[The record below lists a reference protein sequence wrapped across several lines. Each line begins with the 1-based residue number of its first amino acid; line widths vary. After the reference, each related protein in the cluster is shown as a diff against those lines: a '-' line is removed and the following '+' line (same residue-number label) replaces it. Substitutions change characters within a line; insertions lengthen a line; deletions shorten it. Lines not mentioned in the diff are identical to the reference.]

1 MQSVKPKCK
10 IQNEMT
16 DFVVKFDD
24 TRTLCER
31 IESRKLSPFVYAQGR
46 PDAESST
53 SAILDSRFRG
63 NDKEENQS
71 PYNTMHAGSLVE
83 GLKVNNP
90 ESEMCRA
97 RIK

>member
-31 IESRKLSPFVYAQGR
+31 IESRKLSPFGYAQGR
-46 PDAESST
+46 HRTLNIECRSVA
-53 SAILDSRFRG
+53 AGRG
-63 NDKEENQS
+63 AVDF
-71 PYNTMHAGSLVE
+71 
-83 GLKVNNP
+83 
-90 ESEMCRA
+90 
-97 RIK
+97 